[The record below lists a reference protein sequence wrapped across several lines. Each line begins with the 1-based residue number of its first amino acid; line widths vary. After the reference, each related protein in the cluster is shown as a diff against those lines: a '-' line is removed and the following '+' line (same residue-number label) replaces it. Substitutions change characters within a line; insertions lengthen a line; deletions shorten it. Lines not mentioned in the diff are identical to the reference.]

1 MPSIINGQLH
11 CAVRVC
17 INNSQVLYYTC
28 SSGLASTCMYYM
40 LLCTVKLLLL
50 LEG

>member
-1 MPSIINGQLH
+1 MPSIITGQLH

-17 INNSQVLYYTC
+17 INNSQVLYY
-28 SSGLASTCMYYM
+28 SNGLASTCMYYM